1 MVILGTLTHLQFLDT
16 AVRCLIPICKLQEA
30 EPGYLAASMEGAKS
44 FVQWS
49 GPTSLYMQR
58 FVEELSWNYFQFFQK
73 DLQRD
78 SPTIKKSGDK
88 MEIVIQRKMHHWH
101 HLEYSLISEESGLDT
116 CQAQSYKVT

>member
-1 MVILGTLTHLQFLDT
+1 
-16 AVRCLIPICKLQEA
+16 
-30 EPGYLAASMEGAKS
+30 MEEAKS

-73 DLQRD
+73 DVQRD

-101 HLEYSLISEESGLDT
+101 HLEYSPISEESVLDT
-116 CQAQSYKVT
+116 CQAQSYKAT